1 MPHGGKRP
9 GAGAPRGNLNALK
22 SGRRS
27 RQLKIVIEALVAA
40 PTVRRVM
47 LRLAR
52 EDRRRNPGL
61 RDTVAALAR
70 LSDPR
75 WQRSIKRAAKEAAHL
90 QTQQNKKNGNRS
102 DNQDP

>member
-40 PTVRRVM
+40 PSVRRVM
-47 LRLAR
+47 LRLAQQ
-52 EDRRRNPGL
+52 DIRRNPGL
-61 RDTVAALAR
+61 RDTIAALAR

-75 WQRSIKRAAKEAAHL
+75 WQRSIKRAAEKAAHL
-90 QTQQNKKNGNRS
+90 QTQQKIKNAHRS
-102 DNQDP
+102 NNQDP